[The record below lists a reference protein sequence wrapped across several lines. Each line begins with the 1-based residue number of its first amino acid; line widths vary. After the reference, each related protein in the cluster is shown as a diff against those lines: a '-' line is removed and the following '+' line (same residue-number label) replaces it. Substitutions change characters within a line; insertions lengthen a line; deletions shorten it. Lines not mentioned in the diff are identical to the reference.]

1 MLCLCYPSW
10 AETGL
15 GWQQVPKPQ
24 RVPKPKG
31 SIKIRI
37 WVWGRE
43 MRVPRQPRLGA
54 RHPLRSR
61 CGV

>member
-1 MLCLCYPSW
+1 MLCLCYLFW

-15 GWQQVPKPQ
+15 GWQHVPKPQ

-31 SIKIRI
+31 SIKTRI

-43 MRVPRQPRLGA
+43 TRAPRQP
-54 RHPLRSR
+54 
-61 CGV
+61 

>member
-31 SIKIRI
+31 SIKIKI

-43 MRVPRQPRLGA
+43 TRAPRQP
-54 RHPLRSR
+54 
-61 CGV
+61 